1 MFGNKMDI
9 LHAQTVEPL
18 LIQHLLCR
26 NLSHT
31 SEPLQRIL
39 LRRVFLVVRAPRVQG
54 TTRKLDTVF
63 SRVGPRCRVGSPY
76 GRPNCSVGLAIVQ
89 LPLRQHIVVVCLRPS
104 PRAVEHLIRQCSR
117 AKYRHKQHRSLFEA
131 RKDGQN
137 LPHCNESMLEVVKQD
152 LVVCITAVRFEMNFR
167 HIIPIRNTAHFLKK
181 KALAGC
187 PFWNEIMA
195 EA

>member
-1 MFGNKMDI
+1 MPEFVAHIRTLATDPVASRVLGGSGSSCSGYNAQVGYSVLTSRAKMSGGFT
-9 LHAQTVEPL
+9 LWPSELLGWPCHCTTAAAPAYSSGMPPPL
-18 LIQHLLCR
+18 ATRC
-26 NLSHT
+26 
-31 SEPLQRIL
+31 
-39 LRRVFLVVRAPRVQG
+39 RAPDSPG
-54 TTRKLDTVF
+54 
-63 SRVGPRCRVGSPY
+63 SRT
-76 GRPNCSVGLAIVQ
+76 
-89 LPLRQHIVVVCLRPS
+89 
-104 PRAVEHLIRQCSR
+104 
-117 AKYRHKQHRSLFEA
+117 KYRHKQHRSLFEA

-195 EA
+195 DA